1 MAVEYTPEQVYQAFA
16 RNKGS
21 IRATARDLNIAR
33 GTVKTRLDVAKKE
46 LGLDYTKPISGGKLH
61 GRVTL
66 KRSLPLEGKVARY
79 ILTSIQNNTDA
90 HIPFFENLLTYAE
103 HVGAEILVAPYTY
116 NKASYGRKSV
126 RPGAEP
132 TAADKAD
139 IFYDA
144 IFDQFICE
152 DRIELAPMLI
162 FDGTMDIL
170 PTARRPLSQLSTHLG
185 RASGI
190 FPHAT
195 MAMESVP
202 GTHDDGAKFNY
213 TTGTA
218 TLRNYIQ
225 KRAGLQAEHH
235 HTYGALLVEVDHE
248 GTWFVRQLNAD
259 NEGTFYDLTTKVERC
274 EIVEGVNVEAINWGD
289 VHAEVVDAE
298 AAQLAW
304 GADGVLDQLR
314 PSYQFLHDVVDFRA
328 RNHHEIKNHHQA
340 FKRAQTATNNV
351 RDEFKR
357 TADLIMGRI
366 MRPWCTAVV
375 VDSNHDNA
383 LERWL
388 READYKLDP
397 TNAVFFLECELRKLS
412 NIMDENFHSVREAL
426 RAEGVSRDVLFLGP
440 DDSFVLCDDGSGGIE
455 YGMHGHLGPN
465 GSKGT
470 PLGLSRMGRKANTGH
485 THSAAIV
492 DGMYVAGTMTRL
504 RLDYNAGPSSWSH
517 SLIVTYENGKRAI
530 ITFYNGKWRA

>member
-1 MAVEYTPEQVYQAFA
+1 MAVEYTPEQVYQAFG
-16 RNKGS
+16 RNRGS
-21 IRATARDLNIAR
+21 MRATARDLGINKA
-33 GTVKTRLDVAKKE
+33 TVKSRLEVARKE
-46 LGLDYTKPISGGKLH
+46 LGLDWTKPLSGGKLH
-61 GRVTL
+61 GRVTVT
-66 KRSLPLEGKVARY
+66 RPLPPEGEVARY
-79 ILTSIQNNTDA
+79 IISSIQNNTDA
-90 HIPFFENLLTYAE
+90 HVPFFENLLTFAD
-103 HVGAEILVAPYTY
+103 HLGAELLVATYTY

-126 RPGAEP
+126 RPGSEP
-132 TAADKAD
+132 TEADKED
-139 IFYDA
+139 IFYDP
-144 IFDQFICE
+144 IFEPYICT
-152 DRIELAPMLI
+152 DRVELAPMLI

-170 PTARRPLSQLSTHLG
+170 PTARRPLSQLTTHLG

-202 GTHDDGAKFNY
+202 GTRDDGAKFNY

-259 NEGTFYDLTTKVERC
+259 SEGTFYDLTTKVHLC
-274 EIVEGVNVEAINWGD
+274 SITEGVGVEAITWGD
-289 VHAEVVDAE
+289 VHAEVVDEE
-298 AAQLAW
+298 AALMAW

-314 PSYQFLHDVVDFRA
+314 PKYQFLHDVVDFRA
-328 RNHHEIKNHHQA
+328 RNHHEIKNHHQM
-340 FKRAQTATNNV
+340 FRRAQTATASV
-351 RDEFKR
+351 KDEFVR
-357 TADLIMGRI
+357 TAKLIMERI
-366 MRPWCTAVV
+366 YRPWCTAVV

-388 READYKLDP
+388 READYKQDP
-397 TNAVFFLECELRKLS
+397 LNAMFYLECELRKYKHIL
-412 NIMDENFHSVREAL
+412 DPNFHSVREAL

-455 YGMHGHLGPN
+455 NGMHGHLGPN
-465 GSKGT
+465 GMRGT

-485 THSAAIV
+485 THSAAII
-492 DGMYVAGTMTRL
+492 DGMYVAGTFSRL
-504 RLDYNAGPSSWSH
+504 HLDYNKGPSSWSH
-517 SLIVTYENGKRAI
+517 SLIITYENGKRAI
-530 ITFYNGKWRA
+530 VTFYNGKWRA